1 MKLNDHTILSC
12 KDDSK
17 TNIRIKVKDILSRDG
32 KDNEIVEKLPFE
44 LMSDDEA
51 DEARKYFGVF

>member
-12 KDDSK
+12 IDDSK
-17 TNIRIKVKDILSRDG
+17 TNIRSKVKDILSRDG
-32 KDNEIVEKLPFE
+32 KDNGIVEKFPFE